1 MPHSSPLVLLI
12 DDEPDILELLS
23 LTLDRMGLVSDTAIN
38 VKDAIA
44 KLNDRNFDLCL
55 TDLRLPDGSGLEI
68 VNFIQQTMPQLPV
81 AVISAHGNMQA
92 AIDAMKAGAFDF
104 VSKPVDLKQLRALI
118 ESALALGT
126 NSPDKNLNVTGP
138 RLLGESPAIQKIRE
152 QIRKLARSMAPVHIH
167 GESGTGKE
175 LVARQIHHTSPR
187 KKSPFIAVNSSA
199 IPAELM
205 ESEFFGHRK
214 GSFTGA
220 TSEHPGLFQAAESG
234 TLFLDEIGDL
244 PLSMQAKL
252 LRAIQ
257 ERAIRP
263 VGSHEEIP
271 IDCRILSATHQDLKL
286 LVESGKFREDLFYRI
301 NVIQLDVPPLRTRSE
316 DIAELVEHILHQI
329 ADRNSI
335 EIPEIEPELINA
347 LASYTFPGNVRE
359 LENLLERAVALGE
372 ENLITVNDLALP
384 QTTISQDKNTSPLAS
399 PAGCAP
405 LPNESLDNFL
415 QRIESTIILKALDE
429 CNNNKTRA
437 AESLGISFRSFRY
450 KLNKLSIE

>member
-126 NSPDKNLNVTGP
+126 NSADKNLNVTGP

-220 TSEHPGLFQAAESG
+220 TSDHPGLFQAAESG

-335 EIPEIEPELINA
+335 EIPKIEPELINA

-399 PAGCAP
+399 PADCAP

>member
-1 MPHSSPLVLLI
+1 MSQSSPLILLV

-23 LTLDRMGLVSDTAIN
+23 LTLDRMGLRSEATGS
-38 VKDAIA
+38 VKQAIA
-44 KLNDRNFDLCL
+44 RLNSQNFDLCL

-68 VNFIQQTMPQLPV
+68 VNFIQQSMPQLPV

-104 VSKPVDLKQLRALI
+104 VSKPIDLKQLRALI
-118 ESALALGT
+118 ESALALGD
-126 NSPDKNLNVTGP
+126 NAKDKKCNGASP
-138 RLLGESPAIQKIRE
+138 RLLGQSPAIQKIRV
-152 QIRKLARSMAPVHIH
+152 QIQKLARSMAPVHIH

-175 LVARQIHHTSPR
+175 LVARLIHDCSPR
-187 KKSPFIAVNSSA
+187 KGNPFIAVNSSA

-220 TSEHPGLFQAAESG
+220 VSDNPGLFQSAVGG
-234 TLFLDEIGDL
+234 TLFLDEIADL

-271 IDCRILSATHQDLKL
+271 VDCRILSATHQDLKS
-286 LVESGKFREDLFYRI
+286 LVESGKFREDLYYRI
-301 NVIQLDVPPLRTRSE
+301 NVIELDVPPLRSRSE
-316 DIAELVEHILHQI
+316 DITELVEYILRQI
-329 ADRNSI
+329 AERNSI
-335 EIPEIEPELINA
+335 ETPEIDTKLMDK
-347 LASYTFPGNVRE
+347 LASYAFPGNIRE

-372 ENLITVNDLALP
+372 GNLIAADDLNLP
-384 QTTISQDKNTSPLAS
+384 EITQAEDRNTKSS
-399 PAGCAP
+399 IRSTDCAP
-405 LPNESLDNFL
+405 MQDESLDEFL
-415 QRIESTIILKALDE
+415 QRIESTIILNALEE

-437 AESLGISFRSFRY
+437 AELLRVSFRSFRY
-450 KLNKLSIE
+450 KLKKLSID